1 MDNKIFNKAN
11 IDYME
16 LVETLRTKSR
26 DEIKRMIFENH
37 QAQIERI
44 KKISGDDSQMYSE
57 LSLILHNETYLQ
69 MLLANAFCK

>member
-16 LVETLRTKSR
+16 LVETLQSKSR
-26 DEIKRMIFENH
+26 DEIKKIIFENH

-44 KKISGDDSQMYSE
+44 KKVSGGDSQMYSE
-57 LSLILHNETYLQ
+57 LSLILHNDVYLQ